1 MNDASVVKTIV
12 DICSRSFKIVSDEG
26 YIQLVQCE
34 SAQEFMDV
42 LEVVNEFLDE
52 DMLVF
57 SEIITKP
64 KRNRKIRKRKKE
76 ETEYVGP
83 KDKSLGKH
91 IYKDENSRWNKEE
104 AVSYIKRYSREN
116 NKVKLNTQ
124 E

>member
-42 LEVVNEFLDE
+42 LEVVNEFCD
-52 DMLVF
+52 DDILVY

-64 KRNRKIRKRKKE
+64 KRDRKTRKRKKAE
-76 ETEYVGP
+76 
-83 KDKSLGKH
+83 
-91 IYKDENSRWNKEE
+91 
-104 AVSYIKRYSREN
+104 
-116 NKVKLNTQ
+116 
-124 E
+124 

>member
-64 KRNRKIRKRKKE
+64 KKNRKIRKKKKE
-76 ETEYVGP
+76 ETE
-83 KDKSLGKH
+83 
-91 IYKDENSRWNKEE
+91 
-104 AVSYIKRYSREN
+104 
-116 NKVKLNTQ
+116 
-124 E
+124 

>member
-34 SAQEFMDV
+34 SAEEFMDV
-42 LEVVNEFLDE
+42 LQVVNDFLDE

-64 KRNRKIRKRKKE
+64 KRNRKIRKRKKK
-76 ETEYVGP
+76 ETE
-83 KDKSLGKH
+83 
-91 IYKDENSRWNKEE
+91 
-104 AVSYIKRYSREN
+104 
-116 NKVKLNTQ
+116 
-124 E
+124 